1 MENITFIAFY
11 CFLIPTDYCQLRLCL
26 CLETQQGREQS
37 MSTKLN
43 RIECCAVQVNKVF
56 NEMEKVLRVKFIV
69 IVLLEEALVESV
81 WPVVLKLGPVQVIL
95 KVVALG
101 EPEADPE
108 GGVAGDDVANLPS
121 SLDLDLFDDY
131 FGPEFS

>member
-1 MENITFIAFY
+1 
-11 CFLIPTDYCQLRLCL
+11 
-26 CLETQQGREQS
+26 

-101 EPEADPE
+101 EPEAHPE